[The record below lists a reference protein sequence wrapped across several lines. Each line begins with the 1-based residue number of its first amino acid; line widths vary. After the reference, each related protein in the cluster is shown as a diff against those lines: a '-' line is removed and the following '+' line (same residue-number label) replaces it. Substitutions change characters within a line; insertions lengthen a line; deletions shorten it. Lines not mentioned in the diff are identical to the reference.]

1 MVELK
6 NKDILVIN
14 ESLLYLNSMKT
25 PAWYQISKNLRAL
38 KGALKEINHS
48 KEDIVNHMSKKDDDG
63 NIVYTGEGEARAV
76 VFENPEEAD
85 SKWKAVLEEN
95 ATKIDWYKFSFDKFG
110 DIELDALA
118 IEPLIDVCLTEE

>member
-38 KGALKEINHS
+38 KSALKEINDS
-48 KEDIVNHMSKKDDDG
+48 KEDIVTNLSKKDDDG
-63 NIVYTGEGEARAV
+63 NVVYTGDDETRAV

-118 IEPLIDVCLTEE
+118 IEPLIDVCLTED